1 MKKTI
6 KKTTKVVNKKPIIRT
21 QFDPNYKGY
30 GGKKMSDE
38 ILTIPD
44 QTKTIRE
51 LLDNHSRGIPLGV
64 NEQKGEYFDTEI
76 PVFTDLTDIMEYKH
90 QLKEKEA
97 EINKLIA
104 DEKAKKLEELK
115 KQKPQTL
122 EAEQAKKDIE
132 KIADQE

>member
-6 KKTTKVVNKKPIIRT
+6 KKTTKVVKKKPIIYT
-21 QFDPNYKGY
+21 QY
-30 GGKKMSDE
+30 GNTPPLKGKKMSDE
-38 ILTIPD
+38 IMTIPD

-64 NEQKGEYFDTEI
+64 NEQKGEYFDTKI

-104 DEKAKKLEELK
+104 EEKAKKLEELK
-115 KQKPQTL
+115 QTKPDTL
-122 EAEQAKKDIE
+122 EAEQAKKEIE
-132 KIADQE
+132 KIDDQK

>member
-6 KKTTKVVNKKPIIRT
+6 KKTTKVVKKKPIIYT
-21 QFDPNYKGY
+21 QY
-30 GGKKMSDE
+30 GNTPPLKGKKMSDE
-38 ILTIPD
+38 IMTIPD

-64 NEQKGEYFDTEI
+64 NEQKGEYFDTPI
-76 PVFTDLTDIMEYKH
+76 PVFTDLTDIIEYKH

-104 DEKAKKLEELK
+104 EEKAKKLEELK
-115 KQKPQTL
+115 ETKPDT
-122 EAEQAKKDIE
+122 EKAEQAKKEIE
-132 KIADQE
+132 KIEDSK

>member
-6 KKTTKVVNKKPIIRT
+6 KKTTKVVNKKPTIYT
-21 QFDPNYKGY
+21 QFGNTPPLKG
-30 GGKKMSDE
+30 KIMSDK
-38 ILTIPD
+38 IMTIPD

-64 NEQKGEYFDTEI
+64 NEQKGEYFDTPI

-97 EINKLIA
+97 EVNKLIA
-104 DEKAKKLEELK
+104 EEKAKKLEELK
-115 KQKPQTL
+115 KTKPDTL
-122 EAEQAKKDIE
+122 EAEQAKKEIE
-132 KIADQE
+132 KIDDQK

>member
-6 KKTTKVVNKKPIIRT
+6 KKTTKVVNKKPIIYT
-21 QFDPNYKGY
+21 QYGNTPPLKG
-30 GGKKMSDE
+30 KIMSDE
-38 ILTIPD
+38 INTIPD

-64 NEQKGEYFDTEI
+64 NEQKGEYFDTPI

-97 EINKLIA
+97 EINKIIA
-104 DEKAKKLEELK
+104 EEKAKNLEKLKE
-115 KQKPQTL
+115 QKPNTL
-122 EAEQAKKDIE
+122 EAEQAKKEIE
-132 KIADQE
+132 KIEDPK

>member
-6 KKTTKVVNKKPIIRT
+6 KKTTKVIKKKPIIYT
-21 QFDPNYKGY
+21 QY
-30 GGKKMSDE
+30 GNTPPLKGKKMSDE
-38 ILTIPD
+38 IMTIPD

-104 DEKAKKLEELK
+104 EEKAKKLEELK
-115 KQKPQTL
+115 ETEPDTL
-122 EAEQAKKDIE
+122 EAEEAKKDIE
-132 KIADQE
+132 KIAAQK

>member
-6 KKTTKVVNKKPIIRT
+6 KKTTKVIKKKPVIYT
-21 QFDPNYKGY
+21 QY
-30 GGKKMSDE
+30 GNTPPLKGKKMSDE
-38 ILTIPD
+38 IMTIPD

-64 NEQKGEYFDTEI
+64 NEQKGEYFDIPI
-76 PVFTDLTDIMEYKH
+76 PVFTDLTDIIEYKH

-104 DEKAKKLEELK
+104 EEKAKKLEELK
-115 KQKPQTL
+115 QTKPDTL
-122 EAEQAKKDIE
+122 EAEQAKKEIE
-132 KIADQE
+132 KIEDSK